1 MFMHD
6 GDGDKEKEWWR
17 CGGVYGFDVF
27 VLFSFIRDE
36 WAGMDIIRHWLNV
49 RQGSYQEW
57 EIDKI
62 LIVELKKEE
71 QQGR

>member
-1 MFMHD
+1 
-6 GDGDKEKEWWR
+6 
-17 CGGVYGFDVF
+17 
-27 VLFSFIRDE
+27 
-36 WAGMDIIRHWLNV
+36 MDIIRHWLNV
-49 RQGSYQEW
+49 RQGSYQDW